1 MVKETTIKNKPKETP
16 CFSFLVAGP
25 EDNINNKKSIIL

>member
-1 MVKETTIKNKPKETP
+1 MSTNTKETP

-25 EDNINNKKSIIL
+25 EVNINNKKSIQNGKKRN